1 VITLV
6 AARTHRTSLA
16 LAAVLVA
23 LMLGACL
30 DITAPSEGPY
40 AEPHSYGVAEQPLS
54 FVPHM
59 PYRDGSNVYITAS
72 WGAYGSHH
80 TSRYTQYALDMVSWG
95 SKDIIAVADGV
106 VAYVQ
111 RGCANGGYIGN
122 QCPWVSGHSGYG
134 NSVVIDH
141 GGGQY
146 SRYGHL
152 QAGSIPDYVQVGNRV
167 CRGMRIGIE
176 GDSGHVTGRHLHFH
190 FQATPWSGDSIRFDR
205 FQETSAIPRTG
216 NVIRAGNPGRDSCP
230 PVCTNQCTAGAR
242 RCEGNATEVCGDH
255 DGNGCV
261 EWGRRAGCGCGEFCE
276 AGACVR
282 DLDVCCPAAV
292 AGSSGRFADI
302 PDDHWSRPIAEHL
315 ASRGITSG
323 CRPDQNLFC
332 GSCRLSRGEAAA
344 WAARALG
351 SDPFFPVT
359 PSFSDVPTT
368 HPYYVEIET
377 LNDAG
382 LLDACDPQLG
392 LFCPDDLI
400 RRSDAASI
408 IARAADLDLR
418 ESTEPVFSDVAE
430 DAPYRAAVET
440 LHRLC
445 RVEPCGSDPLA
456 FCPTDHATREGYGRM
471 LTQALDLMG
480 DGESA
485 VCCGSAPVDISSP
498 IFADVRQADPFAP
511 AAEALFLHG
520 VTRGCAEDPLMF
532 CGECAVD
539 RATAVTLIA
548 RAMQL
553 DPLYP
558 EAASFSDVDAEH
570 PIYGALEALAGLD
583 VSLAC
588 DADGLR
594 FCPTAPLRRSELA
607 NLLSQV
613 LRLTSDDTLDRAEP
627 AEPYLDVPDFHPQR
641 AHIDALATA
650 CIAVPCEGSADRF
663 CPAATATRFELAAML
678 ARAFELGEL
687 RNCIPPPPRVA
698 AFGEVDFPVHA
709 TRWDENGEVIL
720 PGRDGGGNDGGDG
733 AGSDGGYSQV
743 SDGCAVAGG
752 GLGARRGDGLP
763 WLLLL
768 GLGLAL
774 GLGRGGGRGR
784 GPAGVRR
791 PSSRRTSR

>member
-1 VITLV
+1 M
-6 AARTHRTSLA
+6 RRTSLA
-16 LAAVLVA
+16 LAALLALLTVA
-23 LMLGACL
+23 CADL
-30 DITAPSEGPY
+30 TEPSEGP
-40 AEPHSYGVAEQPLS
+40 HLNLHDLGVAEQPLS

-95 SKDIIAVADGV
+95 SKDIVAVADGV
-106 VAYVQ
+106 VAYVS
-111 RGCANGGYIGN
+111 RGCPNGGYLGN
-122 QCPWVSGHSGYG
+122 QCPYVSGHSGYG
-134 NSVVIDH
+134 NTVVIDH

-146 SRYGHL
+146 SRYAHL
-152 QAGSIPDYVQVGNRV
+152 QAGSIPGYVEVGARI
-167 CRGMRIGIE
+167 CRGMRVGIE
-176 GDSGHVTGRHLHFH
+176 GDSGSVTGRHLHFQ
-190 FQATPWSGDSIRFDR
+190 FQAAPWSGDCIRFDR
-205 FQETSAIPRTG
+205 FQETGAIPRTG
-216 NVIRAGNPGRDSCP
+216 NVIRAGNPPRDSCP

-276 AGACVR
+276 SGACVR
-282 DLDVCCPAAV
+282 DPDVCCPAAV
-292 AGSSGRFADI
+292 AGASGRFADI
-302 PDDHWSRPIAEHL
+302 PNDHWSRPIAEHL
-315 ASRGITSG
+315 ASRGVTSG
-323 CRPDQNLFC
+323 CRPEQNLFC

-359 PSFSDVPTT
+359 PSFSDVPST

-408 IARAADLDLR
+408 IARAADFDLR
-418 ESTEPVFSDVAE
+418 ASPEPVFSDVAA
-430 DAPYRAAVET
+430 DAPYRAAIET

-445 RVEPCGSDPLA
+445 RLEPCRTDPLS
-456 FCPTDHATREGYGRM
+456 FCPTDHATREGFGRM
-471 LTQALDLMG
+471 LVQALDLMG
-480 DGESA
+480 DGESTE
-485 VCCGSAPVDISSP
+485 CCGSAPVSVSSP
-498 IFADVRQADPFAP
+498 IFADVRAADPNAS
-511 AAEALFLHG
+511 AVEALFLHG
-520 VTRGCAEDPLMF
+520 VTSGCAEDPLMF
-532 CGECAVD
+532 CGDCAVD
-539 RATAVTLIA
+539 RGTAVTLLT

-553 DPLYP
+553 EPQYSESP
-558 EAASFSDVDAEH
+558 TFTDVDVDH
-570 PIYGALEALAGLD
+570 PIYGALEALSAFG
-583 VSLAC
+583 VSLPC

-594 FCPTAPLRRSELA
+594 FCPSAPLRRSELA

-613 LRLTSDDTLDRAEP
+613 LRLRSDDTLDRAEP

-650 CIAVPCEGSADRF
+650 CIAVPCEGSEDRF
-663 CPAATATRFELAAML
+663 CPAATTTRFELAAML

-709 TRWDENGEVIL
+709 TRFDENGEVIL
-720 PGRDGGGNDGGDG
+720 PGRDGGSDGGGDG
-733 AGSDGGYSQV
+733 AEGDGGYSQV
-743 SDGCAVAGG
+743 SDGCAVAEGA
-752 GLGARRGDGLP
+752 LGARRDGELP
-763 WLLLL
+763 WL
-768 GLGLAL
+768 LAL
-774 GLGRGGGRGR
+774 GLGLLWGMGRGR
-784 GPAGVRR
+784 RRLRR